1 MCTDGVAQ
9 IVRQRIEREGLPN
22 FSRRGFMRVLGLGA
36 VATAA
41 ATMTSRVARAQDM
54 MGEVIDLSHVLSED
68 FPVFPAFQPATRRSL
83 VTVEENGFYAQEWT
97 FGEHTS
103 THLDAPGHFIGG
115 GALVPDIAPSML
127 VGSAV
132 IIDISEKAS
141 ENADAM
147 VTVEDITA
155 WEETNET
162 IPAGS
167 FVMMHSGWEA
177 FVGEDTFSGT
187 DADGVLHFP
196 GFSPEASLFLV
207 EERNIKGI
215 GVDTLSLDVGTSATF
230 DVHYNILGAGLLG
243 IENLRN
249 LAAIKDTIATVV
261 LGVPKYAEGSG
272 GPLRVLAMT

>member
-1 MCTDGVAQ
+1 MCTDGVAKT
-9 IVRQRIEREGLPN
+9 VRERIQREGLPN
-22 FSRRGFMRVLGLGA
+22 VSRRGFLQMLGVGT

-41 ATMTSRVARAQDM
+41 ASLTPSRARAQDM
-54 MGEVIDLSHVLSED
+54 MGEVIDLSHVLSET

-115 GALVPDIAPSML
+115 GALVPDIDPSML

-132 IIDISEKAS
+132 VIDISEKAA

-155 WEETNET
+155 WEDANET
-162 IPAGS
+162 IPEGA
-167 FVMMHSGWEA
+167 FVLMHSGWEA
-177 FVGEDTFSGT
+177 FVGEDTYSGA

-196 GFSPEASLFLV
+196 GFSPGAAQFLV
-207 EERNIKGI
+207 EERSIKGV

-230 DVHYNILGAGLLG
+230 DAHYSILGASLLG

-249 LAAIKDTIATVV
+249 LSAIKDTMATIV
-261 LGVPKYAEGSG
+261 LGIPNYEAGSG